1 MNTQYVVETHQ
12 LCKQYGKQYAVNHM
26 DMHIK
31 KGDIYG
37 FIGRNGAGKST
48 TLKMIAGLI
57 HPSFGEI
64 KLFGGSSDNQIAHQ
78 RIGILI
84 EEAGL
89 YPHLNAYDNLELQAL
104 SLGIVDKQV
113 INDVL
118 KLMNL
123 EHVGSK
129 KVKNFSMGMKQR
141 LGIAMAML
149 GNPDFLILD
158 EPINGLDPEGIREMR
173 ETLLKL
179 NKEQGMTMIIS
190 SHILGELNK
199 LATTFGI
206 IKDGVLIQEISK
218 DQLDEKCKEYLSI
231 EVDNTEKA
239 CFVLEEMTEEIEYEV
254 KDQTALHIYNYT
266 DSSKLIS
273 EFVNEG
279 IAVQS
284 ATFHN
289 QDLEEYFL
297 SLMEGGESHV

>member
-37 FIGRNGAGKST
+37 FIGRNG
-48 TLKMIAGLI
+48 
-57 HPSFGEI
+57 EI
-64 KLFGGSSDNQIAHQ
+64 KLFGGPSDNQIAHQ

>member
-1 MNTQYVVETHQ
+1 
-12 LCKQYGKQYAVNHM
+12 
-26 DMHIK
+26 
-31 KGDIYG
+31 
-37 FIGRNGAGKST
+37 
-48 TLKMIAGLI
+48 
-57 HPSFGEI
+57 
-64 KLFGGSSDNQIAHQ
+64 
-78 RIGILI
+78 
-84 EEAGL
+84 
-89 YPHLNAYDNLELQAL
+89 
-104 SLGIVDKQV
+104 
-113 INDVL
+113 
-118 KLMNL
+118 MNL

>member
-1 MNTQYVVETHQ
+1 
-12 LCKQYGKQYAVNHM
+12 M

-57 HPSFGEI
+57 HSSFGEI
-64 KLFGGSSDNQIAHQ
+64 KLFGGPSDNQIAHQ